1 MKKLLLLLL
10 PFFAMAQSPDAT
22 QIENILLLNN
32 TKQNSATRVIVQDS
46 ITKELKFVLRASL
59 VPQANASTSGTVR
72 TTTAEV
78 NPQVYTIGI
87 VDNKLDAKL
96 NVNQKGALNGVA
108 TLNSIGKIP
117 NEQIPAVAISETFPI
132 SSEAQ
137 MIALSQAEQG
147 DIAIRSDVSKA
158 FILRQS
164 PSSVLGNW
172 SELLTPASTV
182 TSVAGRVGAVI
193 LNSTDV
199 GLGNVNNT
207 SDANKPISSA
217 MQTALNSKISG
228 SGITNQLARFTA
240 SGAVGNSS
248 IFDNGNVGINQL
260 NPTERLDVVG
270 NGKFSGRLIISN
282 PVALTNT
289 VASGD
294 NFISY
299 ISGAKSANI
308 GYNNAIGAFNVIDG
322 DVKTMVHN
330 SGNFSIGNGTVDEGS
345 KLFVVGNGKFS
356 GTVTATSFFQSSDI
370 RLKNIIKRDG
380 DVIYFTWKNK
390 RDNKTHIGYI
400 AQKVRAKNPEQ
411 VQKDDK
417 GYLSVNYI
425 EILVE
430 KIRNLE
436 KEIEILKAK

>member
-182 TSVAGRVGAVI
+182 TSVAGKVGAVI
-193 LNSTDV
+193 LNSNDV

-207 SDANKPISSA
+207 SDLNKPISTST
-217 MQTALNSKISG
+217 QTALNAKISG
-228 SGITNQLARFTA
+228 SGTTNQVARFTF
-240 SGAVGNSS
+240 SGAVGNSGLLS
-248 IFDNGNVGINQL
+248 DGTNITVSNNATFNGASLFNGNLFADFINPNTGNLLTILNGGSNNLLIRGNTVVQGSVTAAPATVSTELATLGQVRPYKVYTALLSQSGTNAPFVIVLENTLEGTLVWSVSSVGIYLGTLTGAFTLNKTVSFISGDQSADKGYGIDNLSSVDYVRISTRLAGSLNHNQL
-260 NPTERLDVVG
+260 N
-270 NGKFSGRLIISN
+270 K
-282 PVALTNT
+282 
-289 VASGD
+289 AS
-294 NFISY
+294 
-299 ISGAKSANI
+299 
-308 GYNNAIGAFNVIDG
+308 
-322 DVKTMVHN
+322 
-330 SGNFSIGNGTVDEGS
+330 
-345 KLFVVGNGKFS
+345 
-356 GTVTATSFFQSSDI
+356 
-370 RLKNIIKRDG
+370 
-380 DVIYFTWKNK
+380 
-390 RDNKTHIGYI
+390 
-400 AQKVRAKNPEQ
+400 
-411 VQKDDK
+411 
-417 GYLSVNYI
+417 I
-425 EILVE
+425 EIRVY
-430 KIRNLE
+430 N
-436 KEIEILKAK
+436 